1 MDGLG
6 ERPTVEVAVS
16 DTGAGMTPEAA
27 RHATEAFFTT
37 KGPGRGTGLGLWMA
51 RRCAEAAGGKVEIE
65 TAPGQG
71 TTVRLVLPRAET
83 E

>member
-1 MDGLG
+1 M
-6 ERPTVEVAVS
+6 V
-16 DTGAGMTPEAA
+16 
-27 RHATEAFFTT
+27 
-37 KGPGRGTGLGLWMA
+37 

-65 TAPGQG
+65 TAPGHG